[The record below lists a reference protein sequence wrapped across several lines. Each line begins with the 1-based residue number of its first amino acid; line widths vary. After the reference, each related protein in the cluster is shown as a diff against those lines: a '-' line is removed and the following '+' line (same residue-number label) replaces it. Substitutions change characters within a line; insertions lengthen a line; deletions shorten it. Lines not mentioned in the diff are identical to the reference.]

1 MIIEYLT
8 WFARLGVAVVF
19 GLAAWGKASR
29 IERTRAAVTG
39 FGVPARLVNVVAVGL
54 PLVEA
59 LIAVAILPPVTA
71 VWAAMGALGFLTVV
85 TALIIRLLSRG
96 QRPTC
101 ACFGTEDK
109 PITGLTVVRNGLFA
123 AVTAV
128 ALIGSLR
135 SPAAPADLPVDH
147 VAGSALFAGLIAV
160 QIRQH
165 LAIRTLA
172 RAAGAPRLTGPPVG
186 TVAPELSM
194 STATG
199 QPRSLADLLAGGHPV
214 VLLFVHPGC
223 LACRRVVSE
232 LPGWSTGE
240 RRVVVIGDGPEEET
254 GLWFEWH
261 DVRDGLH
268 LRDRDLM
275 RRYRLSAL
283 PSAVSL
289 DAEGRVTAPTV
300 AGYEAIRDLLAG
312 DPVAVSR

>member
-29 IERTRAAVTG
+29 IERTRAAVAG
-39 FGVPARLVNVVAVGL
+39 FGIPARLVGAVAVGL

-59 LIAVAILPPVTA
+59 VIALAILPPATA
-71 VWAAMGALGFLTVV
+71 VWAAVGALGFLAVV
-85 TALIIRLLSRG
+85 TGLIIRLLSRG

-101 ACFGTEDK
+101 ACFGTGDE
-109 PITGLTVVRNGLFA
+109 PINGLTVVRNGLFA
-123 AVTAV
+123 AVTVV

-135 SPAAPADLPVDH
+135 SPAGPAGLPMDH
-147 VAGSALFAGLIAV
+147 VAGSALFAGLIAT

-165 LAIRTLA
+165 LAIRALA
-172 RAAGAPRLTGPPVG
+172 RGADGPRLTGPPVG
-186 TVAPELSM
+186 TIAPELSM
-194 STATG
+194 STTTG
-199 QPRSLADLLAGGHPV
+199 QFRSLADLLAGGRPV

-240 RRVVVIGDGPEEET
+240 RRVVVIGGGPEEET

-268 LRDRDLM
+268 LRGRDLM
-275 RRYRLSAL
+275 KRYRLSAL

-289 DAEGRVTAPTV
+289 DAEGRVTAPT
-300 AGYEAIRDLLAG
+300 ATGYEAIRDLLVGA
-312 DPVAVSR
+312 PVAVSR